1 MANIDRPSGFRAVAV
16 IGGGAIPMYPAKV
29 KIGTSL
35 RSGDAIIKLSG
46 GTVDIALAASAK
58 IYGVCQSEVV
68 GSAAL
73 EDCDYVPAFPNIL
86 FEGQCSGAYT
96 PVNEGETCD
105 IEGATGV
112 MEINEDAQATNV
124 VRLFKLAD
132 EIDNAAGANA
142 RVLFTFV

>member
-1 MANIDRPSGFRAVAV
+1 MANIDRPCGFRAVV
-16 IGGGAIPMYPAKV
+16 NLGGGAIPMYPAKV

-35 RSGDAIIKLSG
+35 RPGDAIIKLSG
-46 GTVDIALAASAK
+46 GTVDIATASSAK
-58 IYGVCQSEVV
+58 IYGVNQSEVV
-68 GSAAL
+68 GGAAL
-73 EDCDYVPAFPNIL
+73 VNCLYVPATPSIL
-86 FEGQCSGAYT
+86 FEGQTSGTYT

-105 IEGATGV
+105 IEGTTGI
-112 MEINEDAQATNV
+112 MEINEDAQSVNV